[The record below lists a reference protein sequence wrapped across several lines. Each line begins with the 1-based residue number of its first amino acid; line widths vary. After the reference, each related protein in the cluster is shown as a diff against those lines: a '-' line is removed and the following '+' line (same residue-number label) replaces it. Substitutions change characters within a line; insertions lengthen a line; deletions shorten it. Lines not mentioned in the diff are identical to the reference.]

1 MKSTKL
7 QPQQEQEEGVTG
19 SAFYRE
25 LCTNKCSGLGISLRH
40 VILGPGDALST
51 RRTSSS
57 TGVIGP
63 RLSSTHHGIDAII
76 HRINVAPTF
85 AAREC
90 ASGTDCAFTH
100 AKAFCSCSGC
110 RGGQHVSTCGSPIAI
125 RICCA
130 DCCSVGCIY
139 LPTPASSIMQRV
151 VIVPVACGQCVY
163 PPGSDITW
171 GGLSVH
177 KIGCCGHSGIFF
189 WPTYIKSLRAYTQNL
204 YNITVCTQQPLMTRS
219 KNTL

>member
-1 MKSTKL
+1 VLQAPHST
-7 QPQQEQEEGVTG
+7 GN
-19 SAFYRE
+19 SAPTSALAWVSVFAM
-25 LCTNKCSGLGISLRH
+25 LSGPR
-40 VILGPGDALST
+40 DALST
-51 RRTSSS
+51 RRTSSN

-130 DCCSVGCIY
+130 DCCNVGCIY
-139 LPTPASSIMQRV
+139 LPTPASPIMQRV
-151 VIVPVACGQCVY
+151 VIVPVACGQCGY

-177 KIGCCGHSGIFF
+177 KIGYLLYARRCASLSGAAAHITLGRVCLAICVQVAVPIHFGKSRCG
-189 WPTYIKSLRAYTQNL
+189 
-204 YNITVCTQQPLMTRS
+204 
-219 KNTL
+219 